1 MGKGTAIVTGGAG
14 SLGEAI
20 ATGLRDYGWEVR
32 VADRAQALSGWTAPA
47 GIRADPLDVTDPD
60 ACRAYFAALTELSV
74 LVNCAGVA
82 RLGLVRDIS
91 EKDWRDVLEVNL
103 TAPLRLTQLATEL
116 LVASGHGSIVNITS
130 IAGHRAS
137 YRRVAYGASKAGL
150 LQLTRQTALEYAP
163 LGVRCNSVSPGPVN
177 SALVR
182 RSLSEEDYAEYLEDI
197 PENRMAEPHEV
208 ANAVVF
214 LASEEATYINGQD
227 IAVDGG
233 YLAGGAGIKKA
244 QLLGTPG

>member
-1 MGKGTAIVTGGAG
+1 MGKGTALVTGGAG
-14 SLGEAI
+14 TLGEAI
-20 ATGLRDYGWEVR
+20 AVGLRDYGWDVR
-32 VADRAQALSGWTAPA
+32 IVDRAQVISGWAAPE
-47 GIRADPLDVTDPD
+47 GVRADALDVTDSD
-60 ACRAYFAALTELSV
+60 ACRAYFAGLEELSV
-74 LVNCAGVA
+74 LVNCAGIA

-91 EKDWRDVLEVNL
+91 DRDWRAVLDLNL
-103 TAPLRLTQLATEL
+103 TAALLLTQLSTGL
-116 LVASGHGSIVNITS
+116 LIESGHGSIVNITS

-137 YRRVAYGASKAGL
+137 FGRVAYGVSKAGL

-163 LGVRCNSVSPGPVN
+163 LGVRCNSVSPGPVD

-197 PENRMAEPHEV
+197 PDNRMAQPHEV

-214 LASEEATYINGQD
+214 LASREATYINGQD
-227 IAVDGG
+227 LAVDGG

-244 QLLGTPG
+244 QKLT